1 LIYQVLLHLLYRNAT
16 IYVRVKGDDNHNPS
30 EAEAITLPKRPAAP
44 TDLVVTGETYRDQGN
59 GSITGVDSNME
70 YKLSTV
76 SSWTAITET
85 SVSELDAGVYSVRYK
100 ATDSSFAGVI
110 APVAVSQG
118 NTLTITFDSNGGSC
132 VGNIEGLSYDAAT
145 GTLPS
150 PARPGYTF
158 SGWYREG
165 VQLTADTQITA
176 YVTCT
181 ARWTANS
188 YTLAFS
194 ANGGT
199 GSIDGMRFTYDQAQA
214 LTQNSFTRQG
224 FYFSGWSLT
233 QDGVVVY
240 GDEQSVKNLTA
251 VNGGT
256 ATLYA
261 QWNRNP
267 TYAVSGA
274 VTNGAGADISLSK
287 GSTAVSQSTCDEEGE
302 FNISGVVP
310 GSYNIVATSEDGK
323 KTVTSLVTVSNED
336 VSGLTLTLPDLDFS
350 DTDQI
355 SNYASDAV
363 LWACESEI
371 IQGKGNNL
379 LDPKGRTLRS
389 EAAQMLMKFF
399 NP

>member
-1 LIYQVLLHLLYRNAT
+1 
-16 IYVRVKGDDNHNPS
+16 
-30 EAEAITLPKRPAAP
+30 
-44 TDLVVTGETYRDQGN
+44 
-59 GSITGVDSNME
+59 
-70 YKLSTV
+70 
-76 SSWTAITET
+76 
-85 SVSELDAGVYSVRYK
+85 
-100 ATDSSFAGVI
+100 
-110 APVAVSQG
+110 
-118 NTLTITFDSNGGSC
+118 
-132 VGNIEGLSYDAAT
+132 
-145 GTLPS
+145 
-150 PARPGYTF
+150 
-158 SGWYREG
+158 
-165 VQLTADTQITA
+165 
-176 YVTCT
+176 
-181 ARWTANS
+181 
-188 YTLAFS
+188 
-194 ANGGT
+194 
-199 GSIDGMRFTYDQAQA
+199 MRFTYDQAQA